1 MQRVCVFCGSS
12 PGLGDDYL
20 DAARELGR
28 MLAGRGLGVVYG
40 GAKVGMMG
48 AIADA
53 ALGAGGEVIGVMP
66 EGLIRLEIAHRGL
79 TALHEV
85 NSMHERKALMADLA
99 DGFIAMPGGFGT
111 LDEFCEILTW
121 AQLGLHEKPC
131 GLLNVNG
138 YYNAM
143 LAFLDHAVSQQ
154 LLKGPH
160 RNMILN
166 ESDPHLLLDRMG
178 AYRPVHLQKWITRAE
193 T

>member
-12 PGLGDDYL
+12 PGLGDAYM
-20 DAARELGR
+20 DAALMLGR
-28 MLAGRGLGVVYG
+28 LLAERGLGLVYG

-48 AIADA
+48 ALADS
-53 ALGAGGEVIGVMP
+53 ALEAGGEVIGVMP
-66 EGLIRLEIAHRGL
+66 EGLIRRQIAHRGL

-85 NSMHERKALMADLA
+85 KSMHERKALMADLA

-138 YYNAM
+138 YYDAM
-143 LAFLDHAVSQQ
+143 LAFLDHAVSRQ

-160 RNMILN
+160 REMVLT
-166 ESDPHLLLDRMG
+166 ESDPHVLLDRMAG
-178 AYRPVHLQKWITRAE
+178 YRPVHLQKWITRAE